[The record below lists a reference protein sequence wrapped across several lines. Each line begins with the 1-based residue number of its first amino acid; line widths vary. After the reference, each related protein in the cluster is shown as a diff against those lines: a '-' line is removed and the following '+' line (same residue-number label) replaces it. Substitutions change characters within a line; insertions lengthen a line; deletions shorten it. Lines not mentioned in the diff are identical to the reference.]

1 MSSLLVRESFKR
13 RVLEVIA
20 LNSWDTILVSMDNER
35 ANPPAEKDWIVIEY
49 LGADENTITTGAPGD
64 NVFREVGDLL
74 IHYVVPSDTGDLVV
88 LQRLDILQDFF
99 RATIVDEIT
108 IHAVQPPDTQQGASL
123 ASAKGNWW
131 GGSILINYQL
141 DCRG

>member
-1 MSSLLVRESFKR
+1 MSSLHVRESFTR

-20 LNSWDTILVSMDNER
+20 LNFWDTELVSMDNYR
-35 ANPPAEKDWIVIEY
+35 ASPPAEKDWIVIEY
-49 LGADENTITTGAPGD
+49 LGADENQITTGAPSD

-74 IHYVVPSDTGDLVV
+74 IHYVVPSDSGDEIV
-88 LQRLDILQDFF
+88 LARLDIIQQFF
-99 RATIVDEIT
+99 RATLVDEIT
-108 IHAVQPPDTQQGASL
+108 INAVQPPDTQQGASL

-131 GGSILINYQL
+131 GGSILINYQI